1 MLEVYR
7 AADYEFAPGVAAR
20 TASAEDLIVF
30 KAFAARPKD
39 WIDIEGIVIRQGDRL
54 DWELIQ
60 RYLSPLVELKE
71 EPEILTHLAG
81 IRLRASESD
90 DGE

>member
-30 KAFAARPKD
+30 KAFAAVSRCCPSPREWMRTAPRPD
-39 WIDIEGIVIRQGDRL
+39 RQ
-54 DWELIQ
+54 
-60 RYLSPLVELKE
+60 
-71 EPEILTHLAG
+71 
-81 IRLRASESD
+81 
-90 DGE
+90 